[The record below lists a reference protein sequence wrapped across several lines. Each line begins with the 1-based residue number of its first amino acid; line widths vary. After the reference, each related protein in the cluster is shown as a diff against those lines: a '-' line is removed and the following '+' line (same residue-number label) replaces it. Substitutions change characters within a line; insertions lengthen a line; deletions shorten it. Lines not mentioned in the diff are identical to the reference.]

1 MRTQRVLHLVALSLA
16 LSVAGACGKKGGG
29 KSNNPEG
36 GGGATSVKKPSAEA
50 KADFKKVADR
60 YASARASGALSA
72 TQCESFSNDFA
83 RLYKDH
89 GTTLTIAWFNAG
101 AVLEECGQTAKA
113 EEIYKQIVN
122 REPKFDLSYNNLGV
136 IYWNRKQES
145 TALDHFQRA
154 VAANPRTTAPR
165 NNLAAALRNEYS
177 SSPEQNDFE
186 KAERELQ
193 TVLAVDSSNRLAY
206 ENLARLYYDRGR
218 LKDKSYLLLA
228 GLVVD
233 QAMRVLKEE
242 QVESSDLFNIQGLL
256 FMERDNQ
263 VDALKA
269 FKKAAELE
277 PNHADA
283 NMNIAMI
290 SIRFRDY
297 AQAEASLKIALKD
310 GRQKKN
316 IETYLGLGVAQ
327 RGLRK
332 YKDAEASFKQ
342 AIEVAGGD
350 PRPLYNLGILY
361 HEHVAATGEFSK
373 TPYETAKSYFD
384 KFQGKAGGAAEYK
397 TAVADAKSR
406 MQNIDQLF
414 KDIEEMKKLE
424 AEAKKLEEEAKRQE
438 EEERKR
444 LLDLEAK
451 AKAAA
456 AAASAPPPAETKPA
470 EAKPAEAKP
479 AEAKPAE
486 KKPAEK
492 KAP

>member
-1 MRTQRVLHLVALSLA
+1 MRTQRIASLIALSLA
-16 LSVAGACGKKGGG
+16 LATAGACKKNSSGSKNPDGT
-29 KSNNPEG
+29 SNPTM
-36 GGGATSVKKPSAEA
+36 AKPSAEA
-50 KADFKKVADR
+50 KADFKKVTDR
-60 YASARASGALSA
+60 YTAAKASGPLSA
-72 TQCESFSNDFA
+72 SQCESFSRDFA
-83 RLYKDH
+83 KLYEDYKSPM
-89 GTTLTIAWFNAG
+89 TIAWFNAG
-101 AVLEECGQTAKA
+101 AVWEDCKNTAKA
-113 EEIYKQIVN
+113 EEIYKQIIAK
-122 REPKFDLSYNNLGV
+122 EPKFDLAYNNLGV
-136 IYWNRKQES
+136 ISWNRKQES
-145 TALDHFQRA
+145 TALDYFKRA
-154 VAANPRTTAPR
+154 VAANPRTTSPR

-177 SSPEQNDFE
+177 SSPKQDDFD

-233 QAMRVLKEE
+233 QAMRVLRDENI
-242 QVESSDLFNIQGLL
+242 ESSDLFNIQGLL

-269 FKKAAELE
+269 FKKAAEIE
-277 PNHADA
+277 PSHADA

-297 AQAEASLKIALKD
+297 GQAETSLKTALKD

-332 YKDAEASFKQ
+332 YKDAEAAFKQ
-342 AIEVAGGD
+342 ALEVNGGD

-361 HEHVAATGEFSK
+361 QEHIAATQEGEFSK
-373 TPYETAKSYFD
+373 TPYETAKSYFE
-384 KFQGKAGGAAEYK
+384 KFNGKAGAAAEFK
-397 TAVADAKSR
+397 ESVADAKSR
-406 MQNIDQLF
+406 IENINQLF

-424 AEAKKLEEEAKRQE
+424 AEAKKMEEEAKRQE

-444 LLDLEAK
+444 LLDLEQK

-456 AAASAPPPAETKPA
+456 AASAAPAPAAEKPA
-470 EAKPAEAKP
+470 EPAKPAPAAKP
-479 AEAKPAE
+479 AAPAK
-486 KKPAEK
+486 
-492 KAP
+492 

>member
-1 MRTQRVLHLVALSLA
+1 MRTQRIVSLMALSLA
-16 LSVAGACGKKGGG
+16 LFAGGACKNKGG
-29 KSNNPEG
+29 SRNPGAG
-36 GGGATSVKKPSAEA
+36 GGGDASVAKPSAEA

-60 YASARASGALSA
+60 YTAAKASGPLSA
-72 TQCESFSNDFA
+72 AQCESFSREFA
-83 RLYKDH
+83 NLYKDY
-89 GTTLTIAWFNAG
+89 GSSMTIAWFNAG
-101 AVLEECGQTAKA
+101 AVWEECKDIGKA
-113 EEIYKQIVN
+113 EEIYKQIIAK
-122 REPKFDLSYNNLGV
+122 EPKFDLAFNNLGV

-145 TALDHFQRA
+145 TALDYFKRA

-177 SSPEQNDFE
+177 SSPKQDDFE

-242 QVESSDLFNIQGLL
+242 NVESSDLFNIQGLL
-256 FMERDNQ
+256 LMERDNQ

-269 FKKAAELE
+269 FKKAAQIE

-290 SIRFRDY
+290 SLRFRDY
-297 AQAEASLKIALKD
+297 AQAESSLKTALKD

-316 IETYLGLGVAQ
+316 IETYLGLGVAE

-332 YKDAEASFKQ
+332 YKDAEAAFKQ
-342 AIEVAGGD
+342 AMEINGAD

-361 HEHVAATGEFSK
+361 QEHIAATQEGEFSK
-373 TPYETAKSYFD
+373 TPYETAKGYFE
-384 KFQGKAGGAAEYK
+384 KFSSKAGGAAEYK
-397 TAVADAKSR
+397 DAVADAKSR
-406 MQNIDQLF
+406 IENINQLF

-424 AEAKKLEEEAKRQE
+424 AEAKKMEEEAKRQE

-444 LLDLEAK
+444 LLELERK

-456 AAASAPPPAETKPA
+456 AGSAAPPPAA
-470 EAKPAEAKP
+470 EE
-479 AEAKPAE
+479 KPAE
-486 KKPAEK
+486 KPAAEK
-492 KAP
+492 KDAPAAK